1 MSDRPPARLLAGP
14 STDARAA
21 DDGGD
26 GDNES
31 RGAVVA
37 ALAANVA
44 ITVAKAV
51 AAALTGSASMLAET
65 LHSAAD
71 SGNQGL
77 LLVGRRR
84 GRRPADARHPFGHGG
99 ERYFWGFVVAV
110 LLFALG
116 SLFAL
121 LEGEEKL
128 RQPHEPGS
136 PVAPLVVIAFA
147 FVFEGLSLTK
157 AVRAARRHKGDRA
170 WFRFIRRT
178 KDAELPVVLLE
189 DSGALVGL
197 AFAAAGVVLAHVTG
211 DGRFDAVGSLAIGLL
226 LGAIA
231 ITLATEMKSL
241 LVGESATP
249 EAIEALARALRS
261 TPGVSELR
269 SLQTLQLGPEELL
282 VTAEV
287 RLAREGT
294 VDDAM
299 RVVADATRRAR
310 DAVGVRS
317 RIHVTPT

>member
-1 MSDRPPARLLAGP
+1 M
-14 STDARAA
+14 
-21 DDGGD
+21 
-26 GDNES
+26 
-31 RGAVVA
+31 
-37 ALAANVA
+37 
-44 ITVAKAV
+44 
-51 AAALTGSASMLAET
+51 
-65 LHSAAD
+65 
-71 SGNQGL
+71 
-77 LLVGRRR
+77 
-84 GRRPADARHPFGHGG
+84 
-99 ERYFWGFVVAV
+99 AV

-128 RQPHEPGS
+128 RHPHEPGS
-136 PVAPLVVIAFA
+136 PVAPLAVIALA
-147 FVFEGLSLTK
+147 FVFEGLSLTE
-157 AVRAARRHKGDRA
+157 AVRTARRHKGDRP

-197 AFAAAGVVLAHVTG
+197 VFAAAGIGLAHVTG

-226 LGAIA
+226 LGFIA
-231 ITLATEMKSL
+231 LTLATEMKSL

-249 EAIEALARALRS
+249 EAIEALAAALRS

-294 VDDAM
+294 VDDAVG
-299 RVVADATRRAR
+299 VVADATRRAR
-310 DAVGVRS
+310 DAVDVRT
-317 RIHVTPT
+317 RVHVTPA